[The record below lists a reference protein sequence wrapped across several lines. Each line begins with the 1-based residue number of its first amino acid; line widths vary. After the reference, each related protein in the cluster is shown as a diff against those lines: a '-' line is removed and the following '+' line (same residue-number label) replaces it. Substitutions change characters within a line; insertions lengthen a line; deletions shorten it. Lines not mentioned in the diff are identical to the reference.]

1 MQNVQAGCPAVH
13 LINCDVPTHDQI
25 NVQPNRRSQQG
36 AQYEGHHLTGVTAVD
51 RSVCSYGSEG
61 SVSRARMAV
70 SVDVDWSSL
79 VGTGLGAVLG
89 VGATLVGE
97 HVRWRRTTRDNRLQD
112 RRNMYA
118 DCLVSFRRAH
128 EAMRLAADEEHASP
142 QARAARIRQ
151 VFQASGCDEA
161 RERLILAATLEVATA
176 IDASYISLR
185 KIREVLA
192 SGSTVPSPDYQAARR
207 AHSDTT
213 EAARNVLR
221 RDLGSLD
228 I

>member
-1 MQNVQAGCPAVH
+1 
-13 LINCDVPTHDQI
+13 
-25 NVQPNRRSQQG
+25 
-36 AQYEGHHLTGVTAVD
+36 
-51 RSVCSYGSEG
+51 
-61 SVSRARMAV
+61 VSCARMAL
-70 SVDVDWSSL
+70 SVGVEWSSL

-112 RRNMYA
+112 RRNLYA
-118 DCLVSFRRAH
+118 DCLVSFRKAH
-128 EAMRLAADEEHASP
+128 EAMRLAADEEHPSS

-151 VFQASGCDEA
+151 VYQASGCDEA
-161 RERLILAATLEVATA
+161 RERLILTATHEVVSA

-192 SGSTVPSPDYQAARR
+192 SGATVPTPDYQAARQ
-207 AHSDTT
+207 AHRDAT
-213 EAARNVLR
+213 EAARDILR
-221 RDLGSLD
+221 RDLSSLD

>member
-1 MQNVQAGCPAVH
+1 M
-13 LINCDVPTHDQI
+13 
-25 NVQPNRRSQQG
+25 
-36 AQYEGHHLTGVTAVD
+36 QYEGHHSIDIAAADRFRYRCGSE
-51 RSVCSYGSEG
+51 RSVSC
-61 SVSRARMAV
+61 VRMAL
-70 SVDVDWSSL
+70 SVGVEWSSL

-112 RRNMYA
+112 RRNLYA
-118 DCLVSFRRAH
+118 DCLVSFRKAH
-128 EAMRLAADEEHASP
+128 EAMRLAADEEHPNP

-151 VFQASGCDEA
+151 VYQASGCDEA
-161 RERLILAATLEVATA
+161 RERLILTATQEVASA

-192 SGSTVPSPDYQAARR
+192 SGATVPTPDYQAARQTHR
-207 AHSDTT
+207 ETT
-213 EAARNVLR
+213 EAARDVLR
-221 RDLGSLD
+221 RDLSSLD

>member
-1 MQNVQAGCPAVH
+1 MAPSV
-13 LINCDVPTHDQI
+13 
-25 NVQPNRRSQQG
+25 
-36 AQYEGHHLTGVTAVD
+36 GV
-51 RSVCSYGSEG
+51 E
-61 SVSRARMAV
+61 
-70 SVDVDWSSL
+70 WSSL
-79 VGTGLGAVLG
+79 VGTGLGAVVG

-97 HVRWRRTTRDNRLQD
+97 HVRWRRTTRDNRQQD
-112 RRNMYA
+112 RRNLYA

-151 VFQASGCDEA
+151 VHQASGCDEA
-161 RERLILAATLEVATA
+161 RERLILTATNEVVTA
-176 IDASYISLR
+176 IDASYTSLR

-192 SGSTVPSPDYQAARR
+192 SGATVPTPDYQAARQ
-207 AHSDTT
+207 AHRDAT

-221 RDLGSLD
+221 RDLNSLD